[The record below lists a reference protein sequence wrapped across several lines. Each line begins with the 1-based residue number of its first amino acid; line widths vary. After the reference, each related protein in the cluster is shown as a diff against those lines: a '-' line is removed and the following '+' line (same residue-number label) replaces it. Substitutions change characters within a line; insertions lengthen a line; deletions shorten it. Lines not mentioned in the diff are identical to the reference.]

1 MHLQIAP
8 EQAENRKIALQVS
21 NVSRH
26 FDGTAALQDI
36 SLSVAPGEIICLVG
50 HSGCGKTTLLKMI
63 SGIDTPD
70 SGSVF
75 INGQPIVSG
84 THFIEPEQRRVGV
97 VFQNYALFPH
107 LTVKQNIL
115 FGLRKTPR
123 ATASARADELL
134 ELVGLAHMAAR
145 YPHMLSGGEQQRVAL
160 ARALAPTPDILLM
173 DEPFSNLDQGLRQ
186 KVRSETIALLRKLGT
201 TVIIVTHDAEE
212 ALSAGDRIVLMRS
225 GRIIQQGTAH
235 EIYDQPNGRYTAD
248 FFCNFNAISGTI
260 RDNLI
265 ETPLGRFPLE
275 NTNYPDGAVH
285 MYLRPSH
292 IYPVSDDTD
301 LQNTVAGIISERHF
315 LGETEEL
322 VVHTDK
328 LPAPLRV
335 RTTLR
340 LPAETSTIRLRF
352 DLQKAFFFRD

>member
-1 MHLQIAP
+1 MHSNITP
-8 EQAENRKIALQVS
+8 EQTENRKIALQVS

-26 FDGTAALQDI
+26 FDDTTALQDI
-36 SLSVAPGEIICLVG
+36 SLSVASGEIICLVG

-75 INGQPIVSG
+75 INGQPIVNG

-134 ELVGLAHMAAR
+134 ELVGLSHMAAR

-212 ALSAGDRIVLMRS
+212 ALSAGDRIVLMRA
-225 GRIIQQGTAH
+225 GRIVQQGTAH

-248 FFCNFNAISGTI
+248 FFCNFNALSGTI
-260 RDNLI
+260 RDGRI
-265 ETPLGRFPLE
+265 ETALGSFELTDQQS
-275 NTNYPDGAVH
+275 TNGSVH

-292 IYPVSDDTD
+292 IYPVSDTHD
-301 LQNTVAGIISERHF
+301 QSNTVEGTITERHF

-322 VVHTDK
+322 VVHIDG
-328 LPAPLRV
+328 LPVPLRV

-340 LPAETSTIRLRF
+340 LPAEIRAIRLRL
-352 DLQKAFFFRD
+352 DTDKAFFFRD

>member
-1 MHLQIAP
+1 MHSKSLP
-8 EQAENRKIALQVS
+8 EQTENKKIALQVS
-21 NVSRH
+21 NVSRY

-36 SLSVAPGEIICLVG
+36 SLSVASGEIICLVG

-63 SGIDTPD
+63 SGIDKPD
-70 SGSVF
+70 SGSVY

-134 ELVGLAHMAAR
+134 KLVGLSHMAER

-212 ALSAGDRIVLMRS
+212 ALSAGDRIVLMKS

-248 FFCNFNAISGTI
+248 FFCNFNAITGTI
-260 RDNLI
+260 RDNMI
-265 ETPLGRFPLE
+265 ETPVGRFPCGKE
-275 NTNYPDGAVH
+275 NGSGKTVH
-285 MYLRPSH
+285 MYLRPTH
-292 IYPVSDDTD
+292 IYPLIDGANHPNAVSGT
-301 LQNTVAGIISERHF
+301 IIERHF

-322 VVHTDK
+322 VVQTEK
-328 LPAPLRV
+328 LTTPLRV

-340 LPAETSTIRLRF
+340 LPIETRSVQLHF
-352 DLQKAFFFRD
+352 DTEKAFFFYD